1 MAFFVL
7 LSGRITQTIMRKIA
21 LMLLMLPLF
30 LAACGEKGE
39 EKEKKIS
46 GWTVEKVPNTRLQGE
61 DIHVSDPND
70 FLSDSVEM
78 EINTTLSAIRDKAD
92 VFIVA
97 LNTIGNAEPKPF
109 ATNLLN
115 YWGIGDAETN
125 NGVLML
131 FVEDQHALEIET
143 GYGAESTLSDAK
155 CEQIFEHTIKPFF
168 KKGNYERGL
177 CAGAAEI
184 VTAFGGELP
193 MGLKAALPAD
203 KNEEKGGNVFEEY
216 GIVFLLFALIIMAL
230 PVLGLLF
237 WSVKRKTTPPTA
249 DSYKSFEEGGATYI
263 HGFKTKWSGSP
274 WEGKGCL
281 GGLMIGL
288 SIFVI
293 LFIVIA
299 AMDAVFPNLDHHNRS
314 YYTWV
319 SIITLLLYLTW
330 ICFRHNH
337 RVLKKADELAK
348 TSISPKSI
356 YTAAYDH
363 EANKL
368 ATWMAPWLGWIY
380 YIIYKKRIKN
390 SADYQC
396 PKCASEM
403 NKDGDFLLPEIHALE
418 DRLMAYKYTPYRCL
432 NGHEI
437 VTRESGS
444 LYEKFRACPQ
454 CGAFTQKLTDSKTIE
469 DADYTKEGKKLETY
483 VCQNCGDV
491 FEHTAIIPIK
501 IKFTSSSGG
510 YSSSS
515 SSSSRS
521 YHSSSSSS
529 HGSFGGGRSG
539 GGGYSGRW

>member
-1 MAFFVL
+1 
-7 LSGRITQTIMRKIA
+7 MRKIA
-21 LMLLMLPLF
+21 LMILMLPLLF
-30 LAACGEKGE
+30 ASCDEVKE
-39 EKEKKIS
+39 EKNS
-46 GWTVEKVPNTRLQGE
+46 GWTVETVPNTRLQGN
-61 DIHVSDPND
+61 DIHVSDPDD

-78 EINTTLSAIRDKAD
+78 EINTTLNAIRDKAD

-97 LNTIGNAEPKPF
+97 LNSIGDAEPKPF
-109 ATNLLN
+109 ATELLN

-131 FVEDQHALEIET
+131 FVEDQHAFEIET
-143 GYGAESTLSDAK
+143 GYGAESTLTDAK

-168 KKGNYERGL
+168 REGNYERGL

-184 VTAFGGELP
+184 VTLYGGELP
-193 MGLKAALPAD
+193 MGLKATLPAVN
-203 KNEEKGGNVFEEY
+203 NEEEGIGVNEEEGINMFEEY
-216 GIVFLLFALIIMAL
+216 GIVFILFAVILMAL
-230 PVLGLLF
+230 PVLGLIF
-237 WSVKRKTTPPTA
+237 WAVKKKTTPVAA
-249 DSYKSFEEGGATYI
+249 DSYSSFEEGGATYI
-263 HGFKTKWSGSP
+263 HGFTTAWSGSP
-274 WEGKGCL
+274 WEGRGCL

-299 AMDAVFPNLDHHNRS
+299 VMNAVFPNTEDRNTS
-314 YYTWV
+314 YYSWV

-348 TSISPKSI
+348 TSISPKSV
-356 YTAAYDH
+356 YNAAYNH

-380 YIIYKKRIKN
+380 HLIYKKRIKN
-390 SADYQC
+390 SVDYQC

-403 NKDGDFLLPEIHALE
+403 NKDGRFLLPEIHALE

-444 LYEKFRACPQ
+444 LYEKFRSCPQ
-454 CGAFTQKLTDSKTIE
+454 CGAFTQKLTGSKTIE
-469 DADYTKEGKKLETY
+469 EADYFKEGKKLETY
-483 VCQNCGDV
+483 VCQNCGNV
-491 FEHTAIIPIK
+491 FENTAIIPIK
-501 IKFTSSSGG
+501 FRSTSSSSGG
-510 YSSSS
+510 GYSSRS

-521 YHSSSSSS
+521 YHRSSSS